1 MHYHTLAGYIVET
14 MQTVPQNGMTL
25 EVQGWRIK
33 IEQVDGHSVALARLI
48 PEVKS
53 QKDDK

>member
-1 MHYHTLAGYIVET
+1 

-53 QKDDK
+53 QKDDE